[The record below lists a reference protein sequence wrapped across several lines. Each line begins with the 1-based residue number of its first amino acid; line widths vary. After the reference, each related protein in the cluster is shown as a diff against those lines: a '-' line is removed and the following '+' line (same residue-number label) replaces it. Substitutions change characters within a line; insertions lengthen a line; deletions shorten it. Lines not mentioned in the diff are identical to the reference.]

1 MNIFMQVSTKVT
13 VKNLMPSAKAVI
25 SFRIPDHKSGKV
37 SAYTPYE
44 KTSTIEM
51 SVNFYALES

>member
-25 SFRIPDHKSGKV
+25 SFKIPDHKSGKV
-37 SAYTPYE
+37 RAYE
-44 KTSTIEM
+44 KTSTTIEM